1 VLLLCG
7 QGAVPTSYDSF
18 YVQNCCSDSVV
29 TEKTYAFGID
39 DGPSSSSQR
48 AGLQSAWI
56 GNTGQVSMGQV

>member
-1 VLLLCG
+1 M
-7 QGAVPTSYDSF
+7 
-18 YVQNCCSDSVV
+18 V